1 MKALIIAHGG
11 IENIDILKK
20 LYPSYDIVICA
31 DGGAKYAYACDIIP
45 DYLIGDF
52 DSIDNKI
59 LDFYTLRNVS
69 IEKYPKNKDYTD
81 TELCIYKAIDLGC
94 SELCIFA
101 GIGSRIDHSLG
112 NIGLL
117 HIIKSYG
124 AQGYI
129 ITENETI
136 YLCNDMLSL
145 KGKEGDIISII
156 PFFGDAEGVTT
167 EGLLYSLNNDTI
179 KFGYPIGVS
188 NVMVNNE
195 CIIKIVSGEILVI
208 KQNNENNIL

>member
-11 IENIDILKK
+11 IDNINILKK
-20 LYPSYDIVICA
+20 LYPIYDFVICA
-31 DGGAKYAYACDIIP
+31 DGGAKYAYECGIIP
-45 DYLIGDF
+45 NYLIGDF

-69 IEKYPKNKDYTD
+69 IERYPKNKDYTD
-81 TELCIYKAIDLGC
+81 TELCVYKAIDLGC
-94 SELCIFA
+94 SEICIFA

-117 HIIKSYG
+117 HVIKSSG
-124 AQGYI
+124 VKGYI

-136 YLCNDMLSL
+136 YLCNDILSL
-145 KGKEGDIISII
+145 KGSKGDIISII
-156 PFFGDAEGVTT
+156 PFYGDAKGVTT
-167 EGLLYSLNNDTI
+167 EGLLYSLNNATI

-188 NVMVNNE
+188 NVMTDNE
-195 CIIKIVSGEILVI
+195 CKIKIASGEILVI
-208 KQNNENNIL
+208 KQNNE